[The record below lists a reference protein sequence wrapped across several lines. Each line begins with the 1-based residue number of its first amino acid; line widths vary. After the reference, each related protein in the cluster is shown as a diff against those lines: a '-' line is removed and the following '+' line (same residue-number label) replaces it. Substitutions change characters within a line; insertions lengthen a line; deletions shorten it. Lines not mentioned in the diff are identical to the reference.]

1 MGCRRLAGCNRTT
14 ADDSEPIVKTN
25 ELVLLWKRKDG
36 LRCVAL
42 KHAPTVEN
50 KTKLW
55 ELRVVRLSRVIKREA
70 FEGFRS
76 VMRAA
81 QIWRTDFLVD

>member
-1 MGCRRLAGCNRTT
+1 M
-14 ADDSEPIVKTN
+14 SKTD

-36 LRCVAL
+36 VRCVAL
-42 KHAPTVEN
+42 KRAPTRPHD
-50 KTKLW
+50 TKLW

-70 FEGFRS
+70 FEGFRA

-81 QIWRTDFLVD
+81 QIWRADFLAD

>member
-1 MGCRRLAGCNRTT
+1 M
-14 ADDSEPIVKTN
+14 SKTD

-42 KHAPTVEN
+42 KRAPTRPHD
-50 KTKLW
+50 TKLW

-70 FEGFRS
+70 FEGFRAHHYAS
-76 VMRAA
+76 TGRRYPIRLCLVGHVDHP
-81 QIWRTDFLVD
+81 RTAFLV